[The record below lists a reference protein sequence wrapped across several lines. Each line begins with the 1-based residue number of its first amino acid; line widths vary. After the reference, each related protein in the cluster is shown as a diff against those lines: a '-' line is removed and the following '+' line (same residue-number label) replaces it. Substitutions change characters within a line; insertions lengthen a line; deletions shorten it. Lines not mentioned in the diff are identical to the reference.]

1 MINEKEMTAPNVS
14 VGADTEQS
22 SQNLTDNS
30 LTDFDPDFKGA
41 DDDLYREIQRRMAP
55 DYLETVSMTT
65 LYDTDFEGQ
74 EPLIDGLLYRGAYLL
89 AGSPKVGK
97 SFLMAQLAYQV
108 STGTP
113 LWNYPVRKG
122 TVLYLALE
130 DDYRRLQER
139 SYRMFGTAENESLFF
154 SVSAGQ
160 LGSGLDEQLT
170 NFLREHPGT
179 SLIIIDTLQKVREVD
194 GDNYSYAND
203 YQIITRLKALADS
216 YGISINEN
224 GHFAP
229 GGYVTKVSD
238 DFREVYHGPQDIPAE
253 HRVFAYP
260 QLSIRE
266 QMAAYQEIIDGS
278 SKEGFRRL
286 AEKHHEER

>member
-1 MINEKEMTAPNVS
+1 MNNEKEMTAPVVS

-55 DYLETVSMTT
+55 DYLETVAMTT

>member
-1 MINEKEMTAPNVS
+1 MNNEKEMTAPVVS

-30 LTDFDPDFKGA
+30 LTDFDPDFKVA
-41 DDDLYREIQRRMAP
+41 DDDLYREIHRRMAP
-55 DYLETVSMTT
+55 DYLDTVAMTT

>member
-1 MINEKEMTAPNVS
+1 MNKEKEMTAPNVS

>member
-1 MINEKEMTAPNVS
+1 MENKKEKTAPDVS

-253 HRVFAYP
+253 HSVFAYP

>member
-1 MINEKEMTAPNVS
+1 MNNEKEMTAPVVS

-139 SYRMFGTAENESLFF
+139 SYRMFGTAENERLFF

>member
-1 MINEKEMTAPNVS
+1 MNNEKEMTAPVVS

-194 GDNYSYAND
+194 VDNYSYAND

-253 HRVFAYP
+253 HRVFAYS